1 MPAIGQRRYS
11 NLDWAVVWDST
22 SDRQTYLRHVD
33 LTINDDRI
41 VAIESHRERPDA
53 SEWIDG
59 RGLMALPGLINLHAH
74 PSVEPLYRGIRED
87 HGVPEHYMSGLFERS
102 QAYWP
107 DEDGMLCAAEAG
119 LSELLLSGVTT
130 VLDISF
136 PFRGWLDVLARSGI
150 RAYVAPAYASASWD
164 LTEPHTIRY
173 RWQDD
178 HGRASFLAALELV
191 DAAMQHPCGRLSGTV
206 SPAQI
211 DTCTEAL
218 LRDSSAAA
226 RERAIPFTVHASQ
239 SVNEFLEMTRRHG
252 ITPIQFAAR
261 LGLLGERSIL
271 GHALFLDEHSW
282 VRWHS
287 RDDVRLLGET
297 GSAVAHCPT
306 TFARYG
312 QGLEDLGRYR
322 RAGVT
327 VGLGTDVAPHNM
339 IEEMR
344 LAAIMARVG
353 ARDIRAAGTGDV
365 FEAAT
370 LGGARALGR
379 RDLGRLAP
387 GAKADFVL
395 VDLSHPFMRPAR
407 DPLRSLVFGAADR
420 AVRDVFVDGR
430 QVVRDGKVTGI
441 DLPHALERL
450 DEAQH
455 RMERATPSLDPRGR
469 PSLRITPLSLP
480 QADAAVA
487 P

>member
-1 MPAIGQRRYS
+1 MGLRRYS
-11 NLDWAVVWDST
+11 NLDWAVAWDST
-22 SDRQTYLRHVD
+22 SDRQTYLRHAD
-33 LTINDDRI
+33 LTVDADRI
-41 VAIESHRERPDA
+41 VALEPHRERSDA
-53 SEWIDG
+53 AEWIDG
-59 RGLMALPGLINLHAH
+59 RGLMALPGLIDLHAH
-74 PSVEPLYRGIRED
+74 PSLEPLFRGIRED

-107 DEDGMLCAAEAG
+107 DEDAMLCAAEAG

-150 RAYVAPAYASASWD
+150 RAYAAPAYASASWN
-164 LTEPHTIRY
+164 LTEPHAIGY
-173 RWQDD
+173 RWHEDG
-178 HGRASFLAALELV
+178 GRASFLAALELV
-191 DAAMQHPCGRLSGTV
+191 DAAMQHPCGRLLGAV

-218 LRDSSAAA
+218 LRDSYAAA

-252 ITPIQFAAR
+252 VTPIQFAAR

-271 GHALFLDEHSW
+271 GHALFVDEHSW
-282 VRWHS
+282 VRWHT
-287 RDDVRLLGET
+287 RDDIHLLGET
-297 GSAVAHCPT
+297 GSAVAHCPS

-327 VGLGTDVAPHNM
+327 VGFGTDVAPHNM

-353 ARDIRAAGTGDV
+353 ARDVRSAATGDV

-379 RDLGRLAP
+379 GDLGRLAP

-430 QVVRDGKVTGI
+430 PVVRDGKVIGI
-441 DLPHALERL
+441 DLPHALDRL
-450 DEAQH
+450 DEAQQ
-455 RMERATPSLDPRGR
+455 RMERSTPSHDPRGR
-469 PSLRITPLSLP
+469 SSLRITPLSLP
-480 QADAAVA
+480 KAGAGDAL
-487 P
+487 